1 MGSCMDIL
9 VHFES
14 QLRQV
19 AGVEQVQISVP
30 EECCVA
36 DALQILGHQ
45 FGPSLS
51 ERIVAADGTLQ
62 PSVLVFVNDLAIGH
76 QSSGSHQLKSGD
88 VLLLYPP
95 NTGG

>member
-1 MGSCMDIL
+1 MDIL

-19 AGVEQVQISVP
+19 AGVERVMISVP

-36 DALQILGHQ
+36 DALRIAGQQ

-51 ERIVAADGTLQ
+51 ERIVSAEGTLQ
-62 PSVLVFVNDLAIGH
+62 PSVLVFVNDQAIAH
-76 QSSGSHQLKSGD
+76 QSAGSHQLKSGD

-95 NTGG
+95 ISGG